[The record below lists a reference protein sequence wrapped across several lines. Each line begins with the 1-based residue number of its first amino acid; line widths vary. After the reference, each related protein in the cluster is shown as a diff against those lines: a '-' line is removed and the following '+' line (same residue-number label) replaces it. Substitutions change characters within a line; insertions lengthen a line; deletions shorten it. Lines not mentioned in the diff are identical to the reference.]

1 LTIGARRVKMLTMKP
16 VSGLAYFY
24 FYYATVKHPPLFRL
38 GRP

>member
-1 LTIGARRVKMLTMKP
+1 MRAMQRVN
-16 VSGLAYFY
+16 GLAYFY

>member
-1 LTIGARRVKMLTMKP
+1 MKP

-24 FYYATVKHPPLFRL
+24 FSYATVKHPPLFRL